1 MLNGCLDSAATGRCI
16 EECLLEGGELAVLLC
31 LCALIGCLALALP
44 ALAQTPADGNLE
56 GQLDSLIRAQMRERK
71 IVGVAVAV
79 VRSGKVVA
87 ARALGDAKLRYESA
101 RPDTIFF
108 LDSLTK

>member
-31 LCALIGCLALALP
+31 LCALIGCPALVLP
-44 ALAQTPADGNLE
+44 AFAQSPADGNLE

-79 VRSGKVVA
+79 VRAHPSLLKDTLSQF
-87 ARALGDAKLRYESA
+87 ALTATRIL
-101 RPDTIFF
+101 FV
-108 LDSLTK
+108 

>member
-1 MLNGCLDSAATGRCI
+1 M
-16 EECLLEGGELAVLLC
+16 LEGGELAVLLC

-79 VRSGKVVA
+79 VRSDKVDWNRQRGA
-87 ARALGDAKLRYESA
+87 ITPARRSCILSCTPQSSNRYGRA
-101 RPDTIFF
+101 HYFNGCADVV
-108 LDSLTK
+108 

>member
-1 MLNGCLDSAATGRCI
+1 M
-16 EECLLEGGELAVLLC
+16 LEGGELAVLLC

-79 VRSGKVVA
+79 VRSGKVDWEQA
-87 ARALGDAKLRYESA
+87 ARHHKRQRAQAAYFRAHPSLLKDTLSQFALTATRIL
-101 RPDTIFF
+101 FV
-108 LDSLTK
+108 